1 MNPGVIMPHRFH
13 AKARSESSKLLRLN
27 SLFTHLFVA
36 LLILTSH
43 ASSHAAIVATED
55 VFLDTVGSEWVM
67 DQWSQDDAVAVQS
80 THKRSGT
87 SAVSATLAP
96 WGALC
101 FDRRDANWNIDYLQP
116 GDFTHV
122 SFWVSTGT
130 SYHSGWESIVLSLDN
145 NSDDKS
151 LSDYVTISEG
161 NTWYEV
167 RVPIADLN
175 DANEEFFRIVFWNG
189 SDGSGIPVFVDDV
202 LLELDDSVTPPPPPP
217 PPGIGDPVTAAIQAS
232 VTSPISPY
240 IYGINAFGAN
250 ERFAN
255 HSGLLRSGG
264 NRWSAYNWENNA
276 SNAGSDYIHSSD
288 NYILWAMGLENES
301 AIPGRAPQACIENAV
316 SHDCAALITIPILD
330 YVAADMDGSVPESQT
345 PSGPGITTN
354 SRWNVNLPRKGSALF
369 SYPPDLTDKYVYQD
383 EMIYWIE
390 NTAFPAASRT
400 HPIFY
405 SLDNEP
411 ALWASTHSR
420 NHPNPATYAEMVS
433 KTVAFASMI
442 KDLVPDSVVFGPVT
456 YGWNAMVSLQDAPDA
471 SDRDFIS
478 FYLSSM
484 QQAHQSAGKRLVDV
498 LDIHWYPEALG
509 GGTRISELL
518 GTNLN
523 ANQIEGVVQA
533 PRSYWDEA
541 YEEDSW
547 ISDFVSGGYNGRS
560 RIALIPRLKDQI
572 ADQYP
577 GTKIAITEY
586 VSGGDLHIAGGI
598 AQADNLGIFGRE
610 GVFAATYWPLIDA
623 GDYDDSYS
631 FGAYASYIN
640 YDGSG
645 AKVGDLSAQSVTSD
659 HVRTSVYSMRSSSEN
674 DRMWI
679 IAINKTADQVPLRI
693 ILNDAPAAFNRWEVY
708 CLKAGNP
715 DPQHVADYSM
725 AEASIGYLMPALSV
739 TTIELSTQGGGVPPP
754 PLPGDNHAPVMAQIG
769 NQTVQSGQTLQ
780 IAIHATDED
789 PGAILDYTAT
799 GTN

>member
-1 MNPGVIMPHRFH
+1 MNPRSTVPCGFH
-13 AKARSESSKLLRLN
+13 AKIYTRSPLQNRLN
-27 SLFTHLFVA
+27 SLLAPLFA
-36 LLILTSH
+36 AILALTSIDP
-43 ASSHAAIVATED
+43 AEAAIIATEN
-55 VFLDTVGSEWVM
+55 VFTDAIGSEWVL
-67 DQWSQDDAVAVQS
+67 DQWNSTSISVQS
-80 THKRSGT
+80 TYKYSGT
-87 SAVSATLAP
+87 SAVSASLTP
-96 WGALC
+96 WGAIC
-101 FDRRDANWNIDYLQP
+101 FDRRDPEWNTHYLQP

-122 SFWVSTGT
+122 SFRISTGST
-130 SYHSGWESIVLSLDN
+130 YNSGWESIILSLDN
-145 NSDDKS
+145 NSDGQN
-151 LSDYVTISEG
+151 LSDYVTISAG

-175 DANEEFFRIVFWNG
+175 NANEEFFRIVFWNYSG
-189 SDGSGIPVFVDDV
+189 QSGIPVFLDDV
-202 LLELDDSVTPPPPPP
+202 MLELDDSVTPPPPPP
-217 PPGIGDPVTAAIQAS
+217 PPGIGDPVTAAIQAT
-232 VTSPISPY
+232 VTTPISPY

-250 ERFAN
+250 QRFAN
-255 HSGLLRSGG
+255 NSGLLRSGG

-288 NYILWAMGLENES
+288 NYILWGMGLENES
-301 AIPGRAPQACIENAV
+301 GIPGRAPQACIENAV
-316 SHDCAALITIPILD
+316 SHDCATLITIPMLD
-330 YVAADMDGSVPESQT
+330 YVAADTDGSVPESQT
-345 PSGPGITTN
+345 PSAPGMTSY
-354 SRWNVNLPRKGSALF
+354 SRWNVNLPRKGSAL
-369 SYPPDLTDKYVYQD
+369 SYPPNLSDKYVYQD
-383 EMIYWIE
+383 ELVHWIE

-411 ALWASTHSR
+411 ALWSSTHSR
-420 NHPNPATYAEMVS
+420 NHPKPATYDEMVS
-433 KTVAFASMI
+433 KTVAFATMI
-442 KDLVPDSVVFGPVT
+442 KDLAPEAVVFGPVN

-471 SDRDFIS
+471 NDRDFIS
-478 FYLSSM
+478 HYLSSL
-484 QQAHQSAGKRLVDV
+484 QQAQQTAGKRLVDV
-498 LDIHWYPEALG
+498 LDFHWYPEAMG
-509 GGTRISELL
+509 GGTRISDLL

-523 ANQIEGVVQA
+523 ADQIEGVVQA

-541 YEEDSW
+541 YEEESW
-547 ISDFVSGGYNGRS
+547 ISDFVSWGYNGRS

-572 ADQYP
+572 ADNYP

-610 GVFAATYWPLIDA
+610 GIFAATYWPLIDA

-659 HVRTSVYSMRSSSEN
+659 HVRTSVYAMRSSTQN

-679 IAINKTADQVPLRI
+679 IAINKTANQVPLRI
-693 ILNDAPAAFNRWEVY
+693 TLSDAPAAFNRWEVY
-708 CLKAGNP
+708 CLQAGNP

-725 AEASIGYLMPALSV
+725 AEGNIGYLMPAYSV

-754 PLPGDNHAPVMAQIG
+754 PLPGDNHAPVLALIG
-769 NQTVQSGQTLQ
+769 NQTIQAGQSVQFT
-780 IAIHATDED
+780 IHATDED
-789 PGAILDYTAT
+789 PGAILEYAAS